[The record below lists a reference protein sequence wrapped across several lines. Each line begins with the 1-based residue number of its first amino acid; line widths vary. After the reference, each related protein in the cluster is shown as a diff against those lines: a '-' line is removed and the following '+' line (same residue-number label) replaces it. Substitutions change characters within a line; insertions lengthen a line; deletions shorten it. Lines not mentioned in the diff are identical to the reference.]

1 MIIFIHVSLQDP
13 GVEDTGKSVPVSS
26 PSTSTGDSNQTH
38 HNNASHSTAQSQFS
52 DNDILSPSFIL
63 STFQAASV
71 SRTLTLHLYL
81 AATDSNSSMQANP
94 TLLDNHGQSSIT
106 ALKTG
111 QSSITALKTGLY
123 TLPSTYASVGH
134 VYLYP
139 NSTLN
144 NR

>member
-13 GVEDTGKSVPVSS
+13 GIEDTGKSVPVSS

-52 DNDILSPSFIL
+52 DNDILSPSHTL

-71 SRTLTLHLYL
+71 SRTLTLYLYL
-81 AATDSNSSMQANP
+81 AATDSNSSMQASP
-94 TLLDNHGQSSIT
+94 TLLDDH
-106 ALKTG
+106 G

-123 TLPSTYASVGH
+123 TLPSKYASVGH

-144 NR
+144 DR